1 MIKETVY
8 SLIRQ
13 LAGTPSV
20 LDGIRRLVPKL
31 GESGI
36 LPGLLVNAA
45 SRKGTTRTEEE
56 MEQIVSSLEGKGL
69 GASRVYP
76 RSQID
81 FYRKITDYNKTQ
93 RYYNP
98 RGDDPIVSIGQG
110 PSRPLRPMPTLP
122 RSSMRGGFTVERP
135 RIISG
140 FGPKDR
146 EGPGVGPGRGPGGVG
161 PGVGPGGGLGGEGLG
176 GETGGLTGAE
186 TRCWLPEMKVSSS
199 HIWSIQYNVCSKI
212 CVVTFR
218 AGGRYSPLPKNTIPS
233 VCSGIIHQ
241 WMQKDDKA
249 GVSYYYGNASN
260 PFPQSLYQQ
269 FIDAPSKGRFL
280 WEKIRGCNSPVFPY
294 GFFDPD
300 IDGGIFLPVYGG
312 EMTRAGGISG
322 EPSPSPRG

>member
-1 MIKETVY
+1 
-8 SLIRQ
+8 
-13 LAGTPSV
+13 
-20 LDGIRRLVPKL
+20 
-31 GESGI
+31 
-36 LPGLLVNAA
+36 
-45 SRKGTTRTEEE
+45 

-81 FYRKITDYNKTQ
+81 FYRKITDYSRTQ

-135 RIISG
+135 RIVSG

-146 EGPGVGPGRGPGGVG
+146 EGPGVGPG
-161 PGVGPGGGLGGEGLG
+161 VGPGGGSRGGLG
-176 GETGGLTGAE
+176 GGPSGGPGLGLE
-186 TRCWLPEMKVSSS
+186 GVTRGEDPREEAGCWLPEMKVSSS
-199 HIWSIQYNVCSKI
+199 HIWSIRYNRCSKI

-218 AGGRYSPLPKNTIPS
+218 AGGKYSPLPKNTTPS
-233 VCSGIIHQ
+233 ICSGIIHQ
-241 WMQKDDKA
+241 WMQKDDKP

-260 PFPQSLYQQ
+260 PFPESLYHQ
-269 FIDAPSKGRFL
+269 FVGAPSKGRFL

-312 EMTRAGGISG
+312 EMTRASAISG

>member
-20 LDGIRRLVPKL
+20 LDGIRRLVPKI

-36 LPGLLVNAA
+36 LPGLLVNSMARRGA
-45 SRKGTTRTEEE
+45 TRSEEE
-56 MEQIVSSLEGKGL
+56 MEQVVSSLEGKGL
-69 GASRVYP
+69 GATRVYP

-81 FYRKITDYNKTQ
+81 FYRKITDYNRTQ

-98 RGDDPIVSIGQG
+98 RGDDPIVSVSQG
-110 PSRPLRPMPTLP
+110 PARPLRPMPTLP

-135 RIISG
+135 RIVSG
-140 FGPKDR
+140 FGPKT
-146 EGPGVGPGRGPGGVG
+146 GTLPGQFGGSVPGQGGYGGGVL
-161 PGVGPGGGLGGEGLG
+161 PGAGTSGGLPTSDVAGGEV
-176 GETGGLTGAE
+176 E
-186 TRCWLPEMKVSSS
+186 CWLPEQRVSSS
-199 HIWSIQYNVCSKI
+199 HIWSIRYNRCSKI

-218 AGGRYSPLPKNTIPS
+218 AGGRYTPLPKNTTPS
-233 VCSGIIHQ
+233 ICSGIIHQ
-241 WMQKDDKA
+241 WMQKDEKP
-249 GVSYYYGNASN
+249 GVSYYYGGSSN
-260 PFPQSLYQQ
+260 PFSEDLYEQ
-269 FIDAPSKGRFL
+269 FKGAPSKGRFL
-280 WEKIRGCNSPVFPY
+280 WEKIRGCNSPIFPY

-312 EMTRAGGISG
+312 EMTRASGVSG